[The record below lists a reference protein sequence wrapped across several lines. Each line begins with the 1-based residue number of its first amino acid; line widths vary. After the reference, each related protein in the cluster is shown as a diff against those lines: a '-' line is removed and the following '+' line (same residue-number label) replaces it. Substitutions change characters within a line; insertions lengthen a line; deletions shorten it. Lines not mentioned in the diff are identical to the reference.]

1 MPNNKTRNTIARQ
14 WELLK
19 ALPARGEGKTVLEL
33 LQYLQQNGFDIQ
45 RRQVERD
52 LEELSSGFPLNHDDR
67 NHGRRWRWI
76 EHARCSLFGMSRVE
90 ALNWQLVGRLLERLL
105 PQTLLQELEPYFKES
120 ARILDAQP
128 LKGANSGWH
137 DKIRIVLPALP
148 LQPPPV
154 DRCVMDTLQKA
165 LLEDRSLTI
174 THKHPDQP
182 QAKTL
187 TLFPLGLVQRG
198 PVSYLVAQAAGFTD
212 IRLYAVHRITEA
224 TLRDEPVIRPAG
236 FTLDSYIDQGV
247 LHTSPAQTLK
257 LVLRADM
264 TMANILRETP
274 LAEDQIIDAPLGETA
289 LIRATVQHTWQLEWW
304 LLSMAGQIVVQEP
317 LALRERIRAL
327 HLQGLQAYGQDQSA
341 QNADMGGAAG

>member
-33 LQYLQQNGFDIQ
+33 LQHLQQNGYDIQ

-52 LEELSSGFPLNHDDR
+52 LEDLSTGFPLNHDDR

-90 ALNWQLVGRLLERLL
+90 ALNWQLVGKLLERLL
-105 PQTLLQELEPYFKES
+105 PKTLLQELDPYFQES

-128 LKGANSGWH
+128 IKGANISWH
-137 DKIRIVLPALP
+137 DKVRIVQPALP
-148 LQPPPV
+148 LLPPPITP
-154 DRCVMDTLQKA
+154 DVMDTLQKA

-174 THKHPDQP
+174 THKHPDHP
-182 QAKTL
+182 LAKTL
-187 TLFPLGLVQRG
+187 TLFPFGLVQRG
-198 PVSYLVAQAAGFTD
+198 PVSYLVAQAEGYSD
-212 IRLYAVHRITEA
+212 VRLYAVHRISQA
-224 TLRDEPVIRPAG
+224 TLRDEPVMRPEG

-247 LHTSPAQTLK
+247 LLTSPVQTLS
-257 LVLRADM
+257 LVLQADIK
-264 TMANILRETP
+264 MANILRETP
-274 LAEDQIIDAPLGETA
+274 MAEDQVIVTQSDTTA
-289 LIRATVQHTWQLEWW
+289 LIRVTVQHTWQLEWW

-317 LALRERIRAL
+317 LALRERIREL
-327 HLQGLQAYGQDQSA
+327 HRQGLEAYT
-341 QNADMGGAAG
+341 

>member
-33 LQYLQQNGFDIQ
+33 LQHLQQNGYDIQ

-52 LEELSSGFPLNHDDR
+52 LEDLSTGFPLNHDDR

-90 ALNWQLVGRLLERLL
+90 ALNWQLVGKLLERLL
-105 PQTLLQELEPYFKES
+105 PKTLLQELDPYFQES

-128 LKGANSGWH
+128 LKGANISWH
-137 DKIRIVLPALP
+137 DKVRIVQPALP
-148 LQPPPV
+148 LLPPPITP
-154 DRCVMDTLQKA
+154 DVMDSLQKA

-174 THKHPDQP
+174 THKHPDHSL
-182 QAKTL
+182 AKTL
-187 TLFPLGLVQRG
+187 TLFPFGLVQRG
-198 PVSYLVAQAAGFTD
+198 PVSYLVAQAEGYSD
-212 IRLYAVHRITEA
+212 VRLYAVHRISQA
-224 TLRDEPVIRPAG
+224 TLRDEPVMRPEG

-247 LHTSPAQTLK
+247 LLTSPVQTLS
-257 LVLRADM
+257 LVLQADIK
-264 TMANILRETP
+264 MANILRETP
-274 LAEDQIIDAPLGETA
+274 MAEDQVIETQSDTTA
-289 LIRATVQHTWQLEWW
+289 LIRVTVQHTWQLEWW

-317 LALRERIRAL
+317 LALRERIREL
-327 HLQGLQAYGQDQSA
+327 HRQGLEAYT
-341 QNADMGGAAG
+341 